1 MTNNDHVRQF
11 RLHFEGPVTQ
21 NHSLPAAALVNALQ
35 QMQRIVHLLAMSKQ
49 KRTVRHRAR
58 ITRDIE
64 KRYQLL
70 CRVPEEG
77 GYALPLVL
85 GDTTGQLCDAYGLEE
100 LAKKTK
106 NVILAVNEGNSE
118 QLLELIPES
127 YYRNSV
133 LTAFSSMQQPRK
145 AGVVISIED
154 FQRQKL
160 LVGKTARD
168 NIDRLIARPEPDV
181 ASTLGYITGELIE
194 MKFQDRRLKLKLLG
208 SGRALEAS
216 YRDDFEPILLE
227 HPRELIQVYGNIVFG
242 DDGIP
247 ASVSE
252 VEEILEV
259 DDSPIEI
266 FQLEVGMQTIKPKTP
281 MSVSVQFNQELGQYE
296 LDGPFGIV
304 LGAET
309 RPVIETQLFLEL
321 AMLWREYVEIPDDML
336 TSAARRL
343 RDELIASFEVVA
355 DAS

>member
-1 MTNNDHVRQF
+1 M
-11 RLHFEGPVTQ
+11 
-21 NHSLPAAALVNALQ
+21 
-35 QMQRIVHLLAMSKQ
+35 
-49 KRTVRHRAR
+49 
-58 ITRDIE
+58 
-64 KRYQLL
+64 
-70 CRVPEEG
+70 
-77 GYALPLVL
+77 
-85 GDTTGQLCDAYGLEE
+85 
-100 LAKKTK
+100 
-106 NVILAVNEGNSE
+106 
-118 QLLELIPES
+118 
-127 YYRNSV
+127 
-133 LTAFSSMQQPRK
+133 
-145 AGVVISIED
+145 VISIED

-242 DDGIP
+242 EDGIP
-247 ASVSE
+247 TSVSE

-266 FQLEVGMQTIKPKTP
+266 FHLEVGKQTIKPKIP
-281 MSVSVQFNQELGQYE
+281 MSIPVQFNQELGQYD

-309 RPVIETQLFLEL
+309 RPEIETQLFLEL
-321 AMLWREYVEIPDDML
+321 AMLWREYVKTPDNMF
-336 TSAARRL
+336 TSAARSL
-343 RDELIASFEVVA
+343 RDELIASFEVVT